1 MFVKHGN
8 GRVEGKMAKRY
19 TLRKRA
25 ESQDRTRRKII
36 EAAVELHGTLG
47 PAQSSISAIAER
59 AGVQRL
65 TVYRHFPDVPALLAA
80 CSGHYQQENP
90 IPDADAWRRIARP
103 VERLR
108 TALAELYRYY
118 RRNEAMLS
126 NVFRD
131 AELLPELAALQA
143 PYAAAFA
150 GIRDLLAQGWSVPAA
165 HHHLLLA
172 AVAHA
177 LDFATWR
184 SLTAGEGLS
193 DDEAAELMVR
203 LVASLDLAT

>member
-1 MFVKHGN
+1 MPVKHGS
-8 GRVEGKMAKRY
+8 GRVGEMAKY

-25 ESQDRTRRKII
+25 ESQERTRRKIV

-47 PAQSSISAIAER
+47 PANSSISAIAER

-65 TVYRHFPDVPALLAA
+65 TVYRHFPDAAALLAA
-80 CSGHYQQENP
+80 CSSHYQRDNP
-90 IPDADAWRRIARP
+90 MPDSDAWRSIPRP

-108 TALAELYRYY
+108 TALSELYRYY
-118 RRNEAMLS
+118 RRNEPMLS

-131 AELLPELAALQA
+131 AEQMPELAALQA

-150 GIRDLLAQGWSVPAA
+150 GIRDLLALGWSVPAA
-165 HHHLLLA
+165 HHHLLQA

-184 SLTAGEGLS
+184 SLTAGGGLS

-203 LVASLDLAT
+203 LVASLDSAA